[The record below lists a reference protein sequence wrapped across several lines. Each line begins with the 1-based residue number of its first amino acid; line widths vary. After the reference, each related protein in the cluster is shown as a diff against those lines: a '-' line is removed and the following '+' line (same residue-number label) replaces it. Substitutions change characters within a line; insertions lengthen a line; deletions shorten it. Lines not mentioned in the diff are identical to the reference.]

1 MDLPKQQRFSL
12 SIPGLPELQ
21 EMVHSFAEQTL
32 QFAEFDEGEVA
43 KLAAALGSAVR
54 LVEAAVE
61 QGGDVGLPVT
71 IAATIDDVA
80 VEFAVLEQGR
90 PLGEGDE
97 NQDVGDIP
105 QRIRPS
111 RIFDRVWWV
120 HRGPAGSELHLR
132 KTRPHP
138 EISVLTAAAVRY
150 DAEASERVE
159 QESEAEPSGES
170 GEYRM
175 RAFQEGDALEI
186 SRCIYEAYGYTYPNP
201 DLFYPERIIAL
212 NRDGRLRS
220 LVAESPG
227 GDVVGHYAL
236 ERPDLG
242 PIAESGQAVVH
253 HAHRG
258 HGLMRLMR
266 TAVEEDGRSL
276 GLLGI
281 WSQPTARH
289 PFSQKMNLGFGS
301 VPCGLSLGTTPAST
315 VLRGDE
321 DQHDDKPLR
330 QSCFL
335 YWHPLTPEEPLT
347 ASIPES
353 FLPIVT
359 ELYEVRGR
367 EVKFET
373 ELRCA
378 PPFADVAAAVHTVFD
393 HVRNLGRIWVD
404 RIGDSTADVIDEAVR
419 VMQEAAGAESVFVDL
434 PIDDPAC
441 AVTATEL
448 LSDGFLFSGIGPR
461 FHARGDTAEDSLR
474 LQKPLAAFD
483 REGLVAEGELG
494 QKLVDFIL
502 GA

>member
-159 QESEAEPSGES
+159 QEAEAEPS

-321 DQHDDKPLR
+321 GQHDDKPLR

-335 YWHPLTPEEPLT
+335 YWHPLTQEEPLT